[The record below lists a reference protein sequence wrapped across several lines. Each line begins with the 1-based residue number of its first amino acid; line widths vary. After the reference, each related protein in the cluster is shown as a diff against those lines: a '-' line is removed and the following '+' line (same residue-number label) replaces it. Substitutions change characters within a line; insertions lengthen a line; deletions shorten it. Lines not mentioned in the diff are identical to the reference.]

1 MLVRVN
7 DEDLDLPEP
16 STVVDLL
23 ARLQLPG
30 TRVAVE
36 VNQRI
41 VRRAD
46 HSTTPLRAGDR
57 VEVVTL
63 VGGG

>member
-1 MLVRVN
+1 MRVRVN
-7 DEDLDLPEP
+7 DSDTELAEGA
-16 STVVDLL
+16 SVADLL
-23 ARLQLPG
+23 ARLGLGG

-36 VNQRI
+36 VNRRL

-46 HSTTPLRAGDR
+46 HATTILQPDDR

>member
-7 DEDLDLPEP
+7 DEELELPEP
-16 STVVDLL
+16 STVQDLL

-36 VNQRI
+36 LNRGI

-46 HSTTPLRAGDR
+46 HATTPLRPGDR